1 MRSVPPGSGGSTAAD
16 AALAEPR
23 GNGAP
28 SLAHN
33 DSRPSLRRP
42 AQSDAARQSPAMLPD
57 HSERLLQQMR
67 RCVLVHHQLSCLLI
81 HSEALR
87 AGIYPPT
94 EGSSASVAC
103 ADRGQIGEDGAALHQ
118 SIQSLGG
125 STARLFSMALHD
137 QNDLEALG
145 VTLQERVDE
154 MIAGMQ
160 GEFQLA
166 GCNLELNPGLAAHP
180 TTMGELEAEGSCT
193 NVACRGNT
201 GLEEQLD
208 SVLHGPGR
216 QVRTE
221 FVESVEQENAELAWE
236 CRGLATELSEEEADI
251 ARLRAELEDVQQESN
266 ELHHSLTVACF
277 DRVLQAEERN
287 EALEATLER
296 LVEGQEPSPEA
307 MQVLSQF
314 GGATMPL
321 REAQDEATLS
331 KGLAHADAN
340 TAPWALLSRNHLTA
354 HGGLAKNNICTA
366 DLVDTHTP
374 RRPQSGLE
382 ESPGPKRQESYVVVP
397 PKQEQSA
404 EACSVERPVGRI
416 GPSSPGMLASPESL
430 AQLDMQLRASQCEFW
445 GL

>member
-1 MRSVPPGSGGSTAAD
+1 MRSVPPGSGGRTAAD

-28 SLAHN
+28 TLARA
-33 DSRPSLRRP
+33 DSRPSLRRQ
-42 AQSDAARQSPAMLPD
+42 ARSDAARQSPATQPNPPD

-87 AGIYPPT
+87 AGIYPPA
-94 EGSSASVAC
+94 EGGQGGGSASIAC
-103 ADRGQIGEDGAALHQ
+103 ADRGQIGEDDAALHR
-118 SIQSLGG
+118 SIQNLGG

-160 GEFQLA
+160 GEFDLA
-166 GCNLELNPGLAAHP
+166 GCNLNLNPGLAAHATP
-180 TTMGELEAEGSCT
+180 MGELETAT
-193 NVACRGNT
+193 PT
-201 GLEEQLD
+201 GLQEQLD
-208 SVLHGPGR
+208 YVLHGPGR
-216 QVRTE
+216 QIRTE
-221 FVESVEQENAELAWE
+221 FAESVEQENAELAWE
-236 CRGLATELSEEEADI
+236 CRGLATELSSEEAEI

-266 ELHHSLTVACF
+266 ELHHSVTVACF
-277 DRVLQAEERN
+277 DRVLRAEERN

-296 LVEGQEPSPEA
+296 LVEGRGPSPEA
-307 MQVLSQF
+307 LLLLSQIT
-314 GGATMPL
+314 GVTASL
-321 REAQDEATLS
+321 REAHDEATLS
-331 KGLAHADAN
+331 KGLVQTDAQ
-340 TAPWALLSRNHLTA
+340 SRNQLTGRGA
-354 HGGLAKNNICTA
+354 SAKDNLCTMA
-366 DLVDTHTP
+366 DLVGAHTP

-397 PKQEQSA
+397 PKQEVSA
-404 EACSVERPVGRI
+404 EACSGERPVGRI
-416 GPSSPGMLASPESL
+416 GPSSPVMLASPESL
-430 AQLDMQLRASQCEFW
+430 AQLDVQLRVSQNEFW

>member
-1 MRSVPPGSGGSTAAD
+1 MPTP
-16 AALAEPR
+16 
-23 GNGAP
+23 
-28 SLAHN
+28 
-33 DSRPSLRRP
+33 
-42 AQSDAARQSPAMLPD
+42 PD

-94 EGSSASVAC
+94 EGGQGGGSASGAC
-103 ADRGQIGEDGAALHQ
+103 ADRGQIGDDGAALHQ
-118 SIQSLGG
+118 SIQNLGG

-160 GEFQLA
+160 GEFELA
-166 GCNLELNPGLAAHP
+166 GCNLDLNTGLAAHSTP
-180 TTMGELEAEGSCT
+180 MGELEAEGSYT
-193 NVACRGNT
+193 SMACRGNI
-201 GLEEQLD
+201 GFEEQLD

-216 QVRTE
+216 QVQTQ
-221 FVESVEQENAELAWE
+221 FAESVEQENAELAWE

-251 ARLRAELEDVQQESN
+251 ARLRAELEDVQQESI
-266 ELHHSLTVACF
+266 EFHHSLTVACF

-307 MQVLSQF
+307 MQELSQIN
-314 GGATMPL
+314 GATIPL

-331 KGLAHADAN
+331 KGFVHADAN
-340 TAPWALLSRNHLTA
+340 SAPWASQSRNYVA
-354 HGGLAKNNICTA
+354 ARGAQAKNNICMKA

-382 ESPGPKRQESYVVVP
+382 DSPGPKRQESYVVVP
-397 PKQEQSA
+397 PKQERSA
-404 EACSVERPVGRI
+404 EACSAERPVGRI
-416 GPSSPGMLASPESL
+416 GPSSPNMLASPESL
-430 AQLDMQLRASQCEFW
+430 AQLDMQLRVSQSEFW
-445 GL
+445 GLG